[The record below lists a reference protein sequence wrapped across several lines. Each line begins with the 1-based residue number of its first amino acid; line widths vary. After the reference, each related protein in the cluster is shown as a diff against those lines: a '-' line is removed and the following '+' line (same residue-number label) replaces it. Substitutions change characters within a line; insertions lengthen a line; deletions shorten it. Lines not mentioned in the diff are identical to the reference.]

1 MDRDTVEVMSRVAGI
16 LAKTKSVVAEKVR
29 TEDPE
34 LYAEIRDLLGDCQE
48 ALAVHCDCAPIDLI
62 AGKVDHILVNLEY
75 SKKPVRQGA

>member
-1 MDRDTVEVMSRVAGI
+1 MRHKMDRETVECMSRVAGI

-48 ALAVHCDCAPIDLI
+48 ALAVRCDCAPIDLI
-62 AGKVDHILVNLEY
+62 AGKVDHILANLEY
-75 SKKPVRQGA
+75 SKQGA